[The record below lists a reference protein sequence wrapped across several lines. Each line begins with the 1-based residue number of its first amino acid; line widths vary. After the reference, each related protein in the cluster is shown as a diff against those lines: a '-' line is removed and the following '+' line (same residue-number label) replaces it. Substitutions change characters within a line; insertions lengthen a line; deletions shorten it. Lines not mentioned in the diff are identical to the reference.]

1 MMTTTERSGMYDN
14 TAFCLKD
21 YTPRL
26 KMARFEGLRNKFL
39 LHRQGQTL
47 LYFTIEHHAS
57 GSLGAYEV
65 VKNGE
70 SAYFFELP
78 KAIKY
83 FNGEEQKC

>member
-1 MMTTTERSGMYDN
+1 MTMTDGYAMYDN
-14 TAFCLKD
+14 TSFCLKD
-21 YTPRL
+21 YTPAL
-26 KMARFEGLRNKFL
+26 KMAKFEGLRNKFL
-39 LHRQGQTL
+39 LHKQGKAF

-78 KAIKY
+78 KAIRY
-83 FNGEEQKC
+83 FNGEE

>member
-1 MMTTTERSGMYDN
+1 MTMTDGYAMYDN
-14 TAFCLKD
+14 TSFCLKD
-21 YTPRL
+21 YTPTL
-26 KMARFEGLRNKFL
+26 KMAKFEGLRNKFL
-39 LHRQGQTL
+39 LHKQGKTF

-78 KAIKY
+78 KAIRY
-83 FNGEEQKC
+83 FNGEE

>member
-1 MMTTTERSGMYDN
+1 MTMTDGYAMYDN
-14 TAFCLKD
+14 TSFCLKD
-21 YTPRL
+21 YTPAL
-26 KMARFEGLRNKFL
+26 KMAKFEGLRNKFL
-39 LHRQGQTL
+39 LHKQRKTF

-78 KAIKY
+78 KAIRY
-83 FNGEEQKC
+83 FNGEE

>member
-1 MMTTTERSGMYDN
+1 MTMIDGYAMYDN
-14 TAFCLKD
+14 TSFCLKD
-21 YTPRL
+21 YTPAL
-26 KMARFEGLRNKFL
+26 KMAKFEGLRNKFL
-39 LHRQGQTL
+39 LHKQGKTF

-78 KAIKY
+78 KAIRY
-83 FNGEEQKC
+83 FNGEE

>member
-1 MMTTTERSGMYDN
+1 MTMTDGYAMYDN
-14 TAFCLKD
+14 TSFCLKD
-21 YTPRL
+21 YTPTL
-26 KMARFEGLRNKFL
+26 KMAKFEGLRNKFL
-39 LHRQGQTL
+39 LHKQGKAF

-78 KAIKY
+78 KAIRY

>member
-1 MMTTTERSGMYDN
+1 MTMTDGHAMYDN
-14 TAFCLKD
+14 TSFCLKD
-21 YTPRL
+21 YTPAL
-26 KMARFEGLRNKFL
+26 KMAKFEGLRNKFL
-39 LHRQGQTL
+39 LHKQGKTF

-78 KAIKY
+78 KAIRY
-83 FNGEEQKC
+83 FNGEE

>member
-1 MMTTTERSGMYDN
+1 MTMTDGYAMYDN
-14 TAFCLKD
+14 TSFCLKD
-21 YTPRL
+21 YTPAL
-26 KMARFEGLRNKFL
+26 KMAKFEGLRNKFL
-39 LHRQGQTL
+39 LHKQGKTF

-78 KAIKY
+78 KAIRY
-83 FNGEEQKC
+83 FNGEE

>member
-1 MMTTTERSGMYDN
+1 MTMTEGYAMYDN
-14 TAFCLKD
+14 TSFCLKD
-21 YTPRL
+21 YTPML
-26 KMARFEGLRNKFL
+26 KMAKFEGLRNKFL
-39 LHRQGQTL
+39 LHKQGKTF

-78 KAIKY
+78 KAIRY
-83 FNGEEQKC
+83 FNGEE